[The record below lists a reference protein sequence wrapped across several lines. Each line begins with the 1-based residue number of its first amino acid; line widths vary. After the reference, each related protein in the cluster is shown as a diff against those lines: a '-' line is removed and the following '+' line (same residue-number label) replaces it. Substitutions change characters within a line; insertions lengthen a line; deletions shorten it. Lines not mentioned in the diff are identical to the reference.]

1 MGGRNIQLPLRAGKP
16 AGTEEDPAGRRQHA
30 DRRRL
35 EEDELLNGG
44 KKTQP
49 KKTSPFRPAEL
60 RHFQNAA
67 DSILRSGLKR
77 VSIAS
82 FGQHRAILRSRPA
95 PERIPRL
102 RMPPSTAA
110 AARQ

>member
-67 DSILRSGLKR
+67 DKCERRPENR
-77 VSIAS
+77 VI
-82 FGQHRAILRSRPA
+82 QPK
-95 PERIPRL
+95 
-102 RMPPSTAA
+102 
-110 AARQ
+110 

>member
-60 RHFQNAA
+60 SLKQANSPTTVAA
-67 DSILRSGLKR
+67 S
-77 VSIAS
+77 V
-82 FGQHRAILRSRPA
+82 
-95 PERIPRL
+95 
-102 RMPPSTAA
+102 
-110 AARQ
+110 

>member
-67 DSILRSGLKR
+67 DIIDIN
-77 VSIAS
+77 VIATNS
-82 FGQHRAILRSRPA
+82 HCDTPEQVIEGQFR
-95 PERIPRL
+95 
-102 RMPPSTAA
+102 
-110 AARQ
+110 